1 MNFVRLARVRFL
13 AIALLLWASVVV
25 ARLAELQLA
34 EGSRY
39 RARAQ
44 RQQERRIEVS
54 PLRGSIFDRSG
65 RPLAVSVEVSSV
77 YSIPDDVKDA
87 EATARL
93 LARHLSVPE
102 ATVLARLRQKKGFVW
117 IAR

>member
-13 AIALLLWASVVV
+13 ALFLMLWASVVV

-34 EGSRY
+34 QGSRY

-54 PLRGSIFDRSG
+54 PLRGSIFDREG

-77 YSIPDDVKDA
+77 YAIPDDVKDPA
-87 EATARL
+87 ETARTLAGHLDVPEAAL
-93 LARHLSVPE
+93 LARL
-102 ATVLARLRQKKGFVW
+102 TQ
-117 IAR
+117 